1 MIALTAFLVPGL
13 MLFSWEERL
22 PEGRTASGYFAL
34 LLATEATL
42 MGVFTATDV
51 FLFYVFFEVMLI
63 PMYFLI
69 GRFGGP
75 RRQYAAVKFFLYSLF
90 GGLIMLASLIGLY
103 VVSAQYLP
111 AGGTFDWAALRTI
124 VPLIPESTQIWLFLG
139 FFVAFAIKAP
149 LVPLHTWLPD
159 AGAEAPIG
167 AGVLLVGVLD
177 KVGTFGFLRYCL
189 PLFPLA
195 SVRLAPLVL
204 VLSVVGILYGALLA
218 VGQKDMSRFVAYT
231 SIAHFGFIALGI
243 FAFSTQAFAGSV
255 LYMVNHGLSTGMLF
269 VMVGLLASRG
279 GSRMISDYGG
289 VAKLAPVLAG
299 CFLLAGLSSLALP
312 GTNSFVSEFL
322 VLVGSFPREPVFT
335 ILATVGIVFAALYVL
350 WVYQQTMQGP
360 VRGKAVLDALEPSGP
375 ARRPRCDDRPGDR
388 GPPCGVGLPG
398 PVRPR
403 DHGAGA
409 ADRRD
414 PRARFLPRP
423 GARRGEPVG
432 RGHDDRG
439 RPHRPGG
446 RSCPVMI
453 HASYLAQVEQVTA
466 PPIDWGA
473 MAPLLVVLGAACV
486 AVLVEAFLPRHQ
498 RWPVQVGLSVAAL
511 GLAGLTLGLYAGSE
525 PAGITTIGDALAV
538 DRPTLFLWGTLLALG
553 LGSVL
558 LIADR
563 SVEPGGAFVASAASR
578 AAAGGSVRRHVRPDG
593 PGPLLR
599 LAGPGADDADRGL
612 PVHAV
617 RARRDDDVRRGERPA
632 DDVHRAR
639 GAQPAAVPD
648 VRARA
653 AAPAAVAGGGGQ
665 VLPARRVRLGVLPL
679 RARAD
684 LRVRGLGAVH
694 RHRDRRRPAR
704 RGRTRCCSAASRCSS
719 SACCSRGRS
728 ARSTPGPRTSTR
740 ARRPRSR
747 RSWVPARRSPR
758 SARSCACC
766 TWRSAPPAG
775 SGGACCGPSPSSRW

>member
-1 MIALTAFLVPGL
+1 VNLLLPVLLVFPLVGALVMYPLRENPRAAKQVAIGTALVQLALAAVTWFAYSVPAAEAGVRFQLRFAVDWIPAFGAQFALGIDGIALVMIALTTFLVPGL

-51 FLFYVFFEVMLI
+51 FLFYVFFEAMLI

-103 VVSAQYLP
+103 VVSAEYLP

-139 FFVAFAIKAP
+139 FFLAFAIKAP

-204 VLSVVGILYGALLA
+204 VLSVIGILYGALLA

-269 VMVGLLASRG
+269 VMVGLLAARG
-279 GSRMISDYGG
+279 GSRMINDYGG

-322 VLVGSFPREPVFT
+322 VLVGSFPREPVYT
-335 ILATVGIVFAALYVL
+335 VLATVGIVFAALYVL

-360 VRGKAVLDALEPSGP
+360 VRGRAVLDALERSPAGGP
-375 ARRPRCDDRPGDR
+375 GAMIDPAIAARRAGSGFPDLSVREIVVLVPLIVAILVLGFF
-388 GPPCGVGLPG
+388 PG
-398 PVRPR
+398 PVL
-403 DHGAGA
+403 D
-409 ADRRD
+409 
-414 PRARFLPRP
+414 
-423 GARRGEPVG
+423 
-432 RGHDDRG
+432 
-439 RPHRPGG
+439 
-446 RSCPVMI
+446 
-453 HASYLAQVEQVTA
+453 
-466 PPIDWGA
+466 
-473 MAPLLVVLGAACV
+473 VVN
-486 AVLVEAFLPRHQ
+486 P
-498 RWPVQVGLSVAAL
+498 SVAATMTEV
-511 GLAGLTLGLYAGSE
+511 GLTDPVG
-525 PAGITTIGDALAV
+525 
-538 DRPTLFLWGTLLALG
+538 
-553 LGSVL
+553 
-558 LIADR
+558 
-563 SVEPGGAFVASAASR
+563 
-578 AAAGGSVRRHVRPDG
+578 
-593 PGPLLR
+593 
-599 LAGPGADDADRGL
+599 GL
-612 PVHAV
+612 P
-617 RARRDDDVRRGERPA
+617 R
-632 DDVHRAR
+632 
-639 GAQPAAVPD
+639 
-648 VRARA
+648 
-653 AAPAAVAGGGGQ
+653 
-665 VLPARRVRLGVLPL
+665 
-679 RARAD
+679 
-684 LRVRGLGAVH
+684 
-694 RHRDRRRPAR
+694 
-704 RGRTRCCSAASRCSS
+704 
-719 SACCSRGRS
+719 
-728 ARSTPGPRTSTR
+728 
-740 ARRPRSR
+740 
-747 RSWVPARRSPR
+747 
-758 SARSCACC
+758 
-766 TWRSAPPAG
+766 
-775 SGGACCGPSPSSRW
+775 